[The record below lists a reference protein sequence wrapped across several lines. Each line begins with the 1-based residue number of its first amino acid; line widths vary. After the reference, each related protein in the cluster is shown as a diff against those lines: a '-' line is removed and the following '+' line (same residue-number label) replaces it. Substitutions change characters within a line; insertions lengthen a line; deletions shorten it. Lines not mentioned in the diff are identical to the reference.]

1 MNRKAEL
8 KYIAGE
14 LELIAESIAE
24 LTDAIDVYQHRED
37 KICSDIYERVEN
49 LRAEAFQLHDQV
61 ATLVEEES

>member
-14 LELIAESIAE
+14 LELIAKSIAE

-37 KICSDIYERVEN
+37 ENCSDIYERVEN
-49 LRAEAFQLHDQV
+49 LRAEAFNLHDQI
-61 ATLVEEES
+61 ATLVEES